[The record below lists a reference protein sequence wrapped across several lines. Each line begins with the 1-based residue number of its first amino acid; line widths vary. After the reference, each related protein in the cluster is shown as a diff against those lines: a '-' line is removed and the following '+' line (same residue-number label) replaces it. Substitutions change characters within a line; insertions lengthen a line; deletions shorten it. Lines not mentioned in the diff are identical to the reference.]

1 MKTVVTAASL
11 VLSLLATSA
20 LASPRPLSDGQLGRV
35 VAGHTF
41 EDDFTVVGEISD
53 TLTENGNPADPLL
66 QNSWG
71 LAMGP
76 GTFLWVANNGTGTST
91 LYNPSTFAKVPLNVT
106 IPGPGGAQ
114 GTPTGTTFTD
124 FTSNDFMINEPNGM
138 GGTTP
143 VHSLFLFDSEDGTI
157 TGWGLLG
164 GGKPPPTTAVI
175 AVDESASGAV
185 FKGLTLQTAGVG
197 GSLPELFAANFHAG
211 QVEAFDG
218 NFHFLGAFTDPSL
231 PPGYAPFN
239 VQALNGK
246 IYVSFALQQP
256 GAHDEVDGIGL
267 GFVDVFDTQG
277 AKIATLVQRGQLD
290 APWGMT
296 IAPASFGKFAGALLV
311 GNFGDGHIDA
321 YDPNTGKFIG
331 TLRTPDEKKLSIDGL
346 WALRDGP
353 DGTVVFSSGPNSE
366 ADGLVGVIRPNFA
379 PASWAFQSHVVM
391 GH

>member
-1 MKTVVTAASL
+1 MRTIATAASL
-11 VLSLLATSA
+11 ALSLLATTA
-20 LASPRPLSDGQLGRV
+20 LAAPRTLSDAQLDHV
-35 VAGHTF
+35 VAGATV

-53 TLTENGNPADPLL
+53 QFTENGNPADPLL
-66 QNSWG
+66 VNAWG

-76 GTFLWVANNGTGTST
+76 GTFLWVADNGTGVST

-124 FTSNDFMINEPNGM
+124 FTNDFQVNEPDGM

-143 VHSLFLFDSEDGTI
+143 VHALFLFDSEDGTI
-157 TGWGLLG
+157 SGWGLLS

-197 GSLPELFAANFHAG
+197 GSFPELFAANFTGG
-211 QVEAFDG
+211 QVEVFDS
-218 NFHFLGAFTDPSL
+218 NFHFLGAFTDPAL
-231 PPGYAPFN
+231 PSGYAPFN

-246 IYVSFALQQP
+246 IYVAFAHIKP
-256 GAHDEVDGIGL
+256 GTHDEMDGMGL

-277 AKIATLVQRGQLD
+277 DKLATLVQHGQLD

-296 IAPASFGKFAGALLV
+296 IAPPSFGKFAGALLV
-311 GNFGDGHIDA
+311 GNFGNGQINA
-321 YDPNTGKFIG
+321 YDAKTGKFIG
-331 TLRTPDEKKLSIDGL
+331 TLRTDNEKKLSIDGL
-346 WALRDGP
+346 WALRVGP
-353 DGTVVFSSGPNSE
+353 DGTVVFSSGPDGENH
-366 ADGLVGVIRPNFA
+366 GLVGVIRPDWA